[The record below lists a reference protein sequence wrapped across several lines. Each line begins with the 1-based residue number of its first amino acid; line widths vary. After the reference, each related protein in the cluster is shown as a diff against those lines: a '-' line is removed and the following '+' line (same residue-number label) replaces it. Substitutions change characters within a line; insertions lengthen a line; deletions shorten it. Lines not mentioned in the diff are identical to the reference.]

1 MSLKQLLLPAA
12 AVATA
17 LVAAAAATA
26 GANGGSCSAK
36 GMSAALPAQ
45 SLPAK
50 VAAVRTRIA
59 RAAVACDYAALER
72 IAKENPQ
79 GFKFTYG
86 TETSAAAYWRKL
98 EASHRDKP
106 MRRLVGIL
114 RTPFVRNEIKAYA
127 WPSAYKEKPTAA
139 DWSRLV
145 ASGAYT
151 RAEVNRLQ
159 KSEMYLGYRT
169 AISPQGKWLFF
180 VAGD

>member
-1 MSLKQLLLPAA
+1 VRVKHLL
-12 AVATA
+12 AVAPV
-17 LVAAAAATA
+17 VAAMFVAAGTA
-26 GANGGSCSAK
+26 GAQGGSCSAK
-36 GMSAALPAQ
+36 GMSATLPPQ

-59 RAAVACDYAALER
+59 RAAVTCDYAALER

-86 TETSAAAYWRKL
+86 TETSAASYWRKL
-98 EASHRDKP
+98 ETSGRDKP

-127 WPSAYKEKPTAA
+127 WPSAYKAKPTAA
-139 DWSRLV
+139 DWNRLIR
-145 ASGAYT
+145 SGAYT
-151 RAEVNRLQ
+151 RAEVNRL
-159 KSEMYLGYRT
+159 KKADMYLGYRT
-169 AISPQGKWLFF
+169 AISPQGTWLFF